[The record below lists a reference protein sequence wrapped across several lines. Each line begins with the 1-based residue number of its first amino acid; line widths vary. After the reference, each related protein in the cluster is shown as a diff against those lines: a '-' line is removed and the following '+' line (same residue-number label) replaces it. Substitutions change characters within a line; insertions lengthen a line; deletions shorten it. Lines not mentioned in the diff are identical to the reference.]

1 MKYKLKI
8 EHAQDKSGS
17 IDLQRLVT
25 IAESLRKISE
35 GALQLRLKG
44 LSKAKKTIKLNEA
57 LKVSL
62 TGIQEGSTILCLES
76 EKFEK
81 TLPGYQTDFFMLEHQ
96 QELPQKTPITLFVES
111 FEEALTNAEESEL
124 LDKPLL
130 KELFKFKKSFLKDD
144 EVFSIQN
151 EGSFQN
157 LTLKKSDFRKI
168 QIAEEEIPQPESA
181 VINGIIEE
189 LTYSKLKVKIQT
201 NEGIVEGFLS
211 ESVNPEE
218 IKTWWGKE
226 ATITGTLHYK
236 SGKRTVF
243 EIERIFESQPG
254 DEFFSKK
261 QRHESLEEQI
271 QRQLQEGKQN
281 NPLRMLVGT
290 WPGEETDEEFEAML
304 NNLD

>member
-1 MKYKLKI
+1 MKYELKI
-8 EHAQDKSGS
+8 EHADDKNGS
-17 IDLQRLVT
+17 IDLQRLTT
-25 IAESLRKISE
+25 IADSLRKISE

-44 LSKAKKTIKLNEA
+44 LSKAKKTINLNDA

-62 TGIQEGSTILCLES
+62 TGILEGSTILCLES

-96 QELPQKTPITLFVES
+96 QELPQKTPVTLFVES
-111 FEEALTNAEESEL
+111 FEEALENPDESDL

-130 KELFKFKKSFLKDD
+130 KELLKFKKSFLKDD

-151 EGSFQN
+151 EGSFKS
-157 LTLKKSDFRKI
+157 LRLKKSDFRKI
-168 QIAEEEIPQPESA
+168 QIAEEEIPQPESTI
-181 VINGIIEE
+181 INGIIEE

-201 NEGIVEGFLS
+201 KGGIVEGFLS

-218 IKTWWGKE
+218 IKNWWGKE
-226 ATITGTLHYK
+226 ATIAGTLHYK
-236 SGKRTVF
+236 SGKKTVF

-254 DEFFSKK
+254 DEFFSKQ
-261 QRHESLEEQI
+261 QRHENLEEQI

-281 NPLRMLVGT
+281 NPLSIIVGS
-290 WPGEETDEEFEAML
+290 WQGEETDEEFDAML
-304 NNLD
+304 NDLD